1 LKFVKIT
8 MVHKMLFVF
17 MIIIIGSITS
27 SSIVY
32 YSFFSRNLKIQA
44 NNQNR
49 IAFEMI
55 FDNFQKI
62 KNETTPQIESFIKDL
77 IENNLNIINIFHS
90 NYDYENIEDYKLYNY
105 LPGILFRY
113 RPIMSLVNSF
123 APSLNIKKLL
133 IYDKNGKTRIVYH
146 SRLDQNQ
153 MGIYLNSGKNNSFIL
168 FGPQQLSQVAA
179 QQIQFLSSKEIR
191 KIFNTPLPE
200 NITDKYS
207 GEIPKVSVSTI
218 GSFGTDATIKFIT
231 PIFNSGK
238 YLGISEI
245 HIALNRSEI
254 ERYSRFS
261 QTEINIFANNSLLMG
276 TLAEYRTLPAI
287 DKSTINYIDSIG
299 FEIPPIIYS
308 DITIEGNKY
317 LQGSIA
323 IGEINDN
330 YIVITA
336 NFSKTIISQE
346 RNAMLL
352 SILTIVFIFGFIALL
367 TSIII
372 GARVNNFI
380 QRMIKGLSN
389 LARGVIPEKMNN
401 NFRGEL
407 NEIKNNF
414 NSLIINHSE
423 TVLLAKKIASGDLNV
438 YVTER
443 SKMDTLS
450 QSLNRMTKNLQLTIN
465 NLAEAKVKADSASQ
479 AKSVFLANMSHELRT
494 PLNAILGFSQLMKDD
509 PYLLE
514 SHKKNLGIINSSGT
528 HLLSLINDVLDI
540 SKIEAGH
547 SHLAAED
554 FNLEYLVNNVID
566 MIRIRAESKGL
577 LLHIDPKS
585 DFPKFINGDAP
596 KIRQIIIN
604 LLGNAVKFTK
614 TGNVTLKIY
623 VENRQNKIIVL
634 HGEVKDTGSG
644 IEQKD
649 IKRIFLPFEQIIKPA
664 IKEGTGLGLAISR
677 QFAEQMNGG
686 ITVDST
692 PGIGTVFHFSLEVK
706 AVKDKEEKHAVIA
719 DKNSKKIKPEIFSN
733 LPIELLKTLNRAAN
747 ALDIEQIQAIIKQ
760 IKTTDL
766 ILADILQNLID
777 TFDLETLQQLLHQT
791 GRKK

>member
-1 LKFVKIT
+1 MKFVKIT
-8 MVHKMLFVF
+8 MIHKMLFVF
-17 MIIIIGSITS
+17 TIIIIGSITS

-32 YSFFSRNLKIQA
+32 YSFFSRNLKIQG

-62 KNETTPQIESFIKDL
+62 KNETTPQIKPFIKNL
-77 IENNLNIINIFHS
+77 IESNLNIINTYNS
-90 NYDYENIEDYKLYNY
+90 NYNYVNIEDSKLYSY
-105 LPGILFRY
+105 LPSILYRY

-123 APSLNIKKLL
+123 APSLNIKRLL
-133 IYDKNGKTRIVYH
+133 IYDKDGNTRIVYQ
-146 SRLDQNQ
+146 SKLDQNQ
-153 MGIYLNSGKNNSFIL
+153 LGIYLNSEKNNSFIL

-179 QQIQFLSSKEIR
+179 QQIQFLSPVEIR

-200 NITDKYS
+200 TISNNYR
-207 GEIPKVSVSTI
+207 GEIPQLSVSTI
-218 GSFGTDATIKFIT
+218 SSFGTDATIKFIT
-231 PIFNSGK
+231 PIFSSGK

-245 HIALNRSEI
+245 HIALNQSEI

-261 QTEINIFANNSLLMG
+261 QTEINIFANNSLLLG
-276 TLAEYRTLPAI
+276 TLAEYKTLPAI
-287 DKSTINYIDSIG
+287 DKSTINYITAIG

-308 DITIEGNKY
+308 ETNIEGNKY

-323 IGEINDN
+323 IGESNDD

-336 NFSKTIISQE
+336 NFSKKIISRQ
-346 RNAMLL
+346 RNAMLI
-352 SILTIVFIFGFIALL
+352 SIISIVFIFGLIALI
-367 TSIII
+367 TSIVI

-380 QRMIKGLSN
+380 QRIIKGLSN
-389 LARGVIPEKMNN
+389 LARGVIPDKIND

-407 NEIKNNF
+407 DEIKKNF
-414 NSLIINHSE
+414 NSLIFNYGE

-443 SKMDTLS
+443 SEMDTLS
-450 QSLNRMTKNLQLTIN
+450 QSLNRMTKNLQITIN
-465 NLAEAKVKADSASQ
+465 NLAEAKKKADSASH
-479 AKSVFLANMSHELRT
+479 AKTVFLANMSHELRT
-494 PLNAILGFSQLMKDD
+494 PLNAILGFSQLMQND
-509 PYLLE
+509 PKLSD
-514 SHKKNLGIINSSGT
+514 SHKKNIDIINSSGT

-554 FNLEYLVNNVID
+554 FDFEYLVNNVID

-577 LLHIDPKS
+577 LLYIDPKS

-614 TGNVTLKIY
+614 IGNVTLKIY
-623 VENRQNKIIVL
+623 VESRQNKIIVL

-649 IKRIFLPFEQIIKPA
+649 IKRIFLPFEQIIKPV

-677 QFAEQMNGG
+677 QFAEQMNGE

-692 PGIGTVFHFSLEVK
+692 PGTGTIFHFSLKVK

-719 DKNSKKIKPEIFSN
+719 GKKSKKIKPEIFSN

-747 ALDIEQIQAIIKQ
+747 ALDIEQIQSIIKQ

-777 TFDLETLQQLLHQT
+777 TFDLEILQQLLQQIE
-791 GRKK
+791 RKN